1 MVFFVRE
8 LAPWKK
14 DHADSHGLFSYG
26 EMFSMEFPMVFD
38 GSLIVMG
45 LLGSSHQQQIEFS
58 FMGATR
64 IDILFE
70 IQLNLESAG
79 CQLHANS
86 C

>member
-1 MVFFVRE
+1 MHVT
-8 LAPWKK
+8 
-14 DHADSHGLFSYG
+14 HTSYLY
-26 EMFSMEFPMVFD
+26 P
-38 GSLIVMG
+38 
-45 LLGSSHQQQIEFS
+45 LGSSHQQQIEFW